1 MDKKNSNISGFID
14 GYKAGN
20 LSLLSTL
27 FNQKRNEISTHLNN
41 VIDSLSEDDASS
53 TKMFITKVRA
63 FKTNINYGRDSF
75 DSWIYLGEA
84 LGIIVKSYKT
94 LDHSSQLLI
103 LQDLRKIIYHFID
116 LAKKSEDQ
124 KLIDVAIEIGES
136 LN

>member
-27 FNQKRNEISTHLNN
+27 FNQKRNEISIHINN
-41 VIDSLSEDDASS
+41 MEDSLSGDDTPA
-53 TKMFITKVRA
+53 TKMFITEVRA
-63 FKTNINYGRDSF
+63 LKTNINYGRDSF
-75 DSWIYLGEA
+75 DAWIYLGET
-84 LGIIVKSYKT
+84 LENVIKSYKNLVST
-94 LDHSSQLLI
+94 SQMLI
-103 LQDLRKIIYHFID
+103 LPDLRKIIYHFID
-116 LAKKSEDQ
+116 FAKKSEDQ